1 MHAHVP
7 CNKRCDSCT
16 KFVVA
21 ETSFECFATKGV
33 YKVRRS
39 TSSFSKN
46 AIYIVFSLNCLK
58 QGVRSTFDWKPILWN
73 YKEKKWHLVAL
84 LTTSS
89 MLAVTQLIPKE
100 ILDLLL
106 LIN

>member
-21 ETSFECFATKGV
+21 KTSFECFATKGV

-73 YKEKKWHLVAL
+73 YKEKKVAPCSIVNHLIDV
-84 LTTSS
+84 SS
-89 MLAVTQLIPKE
+89 DTVDP
-100 ILDLLL
+100 
-106 LIN
+106 